1 MNRTIV
7 IILIALLVIAGSGGA
22 VWYFFL
28 QAEAPIVAG
37 QKKEQKASLAVPEFV
52 DIENLSIPVIRE
64 GRVEKYITISVSLEM
79 RDKKSKALAD
89 EAFPRLKDAIFRDL
103 YSYFSM
109 QQSGNAGLNVSQV
122 KSRLLWAAERALG
135 AGRVNQVIIQGAY
148 ERKGEF
154 K

>member
-1 MNRTIV
+1 MKRTV
-7 IILIALLVIAGSGGA
+7 IIILVALLVIAGSGGA

-28 QAEAPIVAG
+28 QAKAPIVDPH
-37 QKKEQKASLAVPEFV
+37 KKEQKASLEVPEFV
-52 DIENLSIPVIRE
+52 DLENLSIPVIRE
-64 GRVEKYITISVSLEM
+64 GNVEKYITISVSLEM
-79 RDKKSKALAD
+79 RDKNAKALAD

-109 QQSGNAGLNVSQV
+109 QQSTNGGLNVSQV
-122 KSRLLWAAERALG
+122 KSRVLWAAERSMGKGLV
-135 AGRVNQVIIQGAY
+135 RQVIIQGAY

>member
-1 MNRTIV
+1 MNRTV
-7 IILIALLVIAGSGGA
+7 IIILVALLVMAGCGGA

-28 QAEAPIVAG
+28 QAEAPIVEAE
-37 QKKEQKASLAVPEFV
+37 KKERKASLEVPEFV

-79 RDKKSKALAD
+79 TNKESKALAD

-109 QQSGNAGLNVSQV
+109 QQSGNAGLNVAQV
-122 KSRLLWAAERALG
+122 KSRLLWAAERAIG
-135 AGRVNQVIIQGAY
+135 DGRIKQVIIQGAY